1 MIWWPEEIPTL
12 NTDAVTLRPVV
23 PSDAEAIFRGA
34 QDPEVPKF
42 TTLPANYSLDNA
54 INFSKNRA
62 PERHANRLELI
73 FAIDFNLANQNR
85 NSANLIEK
93 SVDQSETSTSQSE
106 KSVDQIEKS
115 TNQIEQ
121 TSNSSGQ
128 TKSEMSNPYLAGIIS
143 LHTIDFANHRA
154 EIGYWLVKEARNKG
168 IGTAA
173 VELLTEY
180 GLMTMGFRRID
191 ALVDNR
197 NEASKRLLEKAGYQ
211 FEGLL
216 KNYVTRPDGSQID
229 MAIFAA
235 TTN

>member
-1 MIWWPEEIPTL
+1 VIWWPEEIPTL
-12 NTDAVTLRPVV
+12 TAVSDRSPLSFAITLRPVV
-23 PSDAEAIFRGA
+23 PSDAEAIYRGA

-54 INFSKNRA
+54 INFAKNRA

-73 FAIDFNLANQNR
+73 FAIDFNLIDQYEKSANLLES
-85 NSANLIEK
+85 SANLIE
-93 SVDQSETSTSQSE
+93 SSA
-106 KSVDQIEKS
+106 
-115 TNQIEQ
+115 NQIGKP
-121 TSNSSGQ
+121 TYSSGQ
-128 TKSEMSNPYLAGIIS
+128 TELENNNPQLAGIIS
-143 LHTIDFANHRA
+143 LHSIDFANHRA

-168 IGTAA
+168 VGTAS
-173 VELLTEY
+173 VELLTDY

-197 NEASKRLLEKAGYQ
+197 NEPSKRLLEKAGYQ

-235 TTN
+235 TTK

>member
-12 NTDAVTLRPVV
+12 EVGQIIPSQIILRPVK
-23 PSDAEAIFRGA
+23 PTDAEAIYSGA

-42 TTLPANYSLDNA
+42 TTLPANYTIDNA
-54 INFSKNRA
+54 INFAKNRA

-73 FAIDFNLANQNR
+73 FAIDARFDERDGAT
-85 NSANLIEK
+85 
-93 SVDQSETSTSQSE
+93 DQLVQ
-106 KSVDQIEKS
+106 
-115 TNQIEQ
+115 
-121 TSNSSGQ
+121 
-128 TKSEMSNPYLAGIIS
+128 LAGIIS
-143 LHTIDFANHRA
+143 LHSIDFANHRA

-197 NEASKRLLEKAGYQ
+197 NEASKRLLIKAGYE

-216 KNYVTRPDGSQID
+216 KKYVTRADGSQID

-235 TTN
+235 TSS

>member
-12 NTDAVTLRPVV
+12 EVGQIVPSQIILRPVK
-23 PSDAEAIFRGA
+23 PTDADSIYSGA
-34 QDPEVPKF
+34 QDPDVPKF
-42 TTLPANYSLDNA
+42 TTLPANYTIDNA
-54 INFSKNRA
+54 INFAKNRA

-73 FAIDFNLANQNR
+73 FAIDARFDERDGAT
-85 NSANLIEK
+85 
-93 SVDQSETSTSQSE
+93 DQLVQ
-106 KSVDQIEKS
+106 
-115 TNQIEQ
+115 
-121 TSNSSGQ
+121 
-128 TKSEMSNPYLAGIIS
+128 LAGIIS
-143 LHTIDFANHRA
+143 LHSIDFANHRA

-197 NEASKRLLEKAGYQ
+197 NEASKRLLIKAGYE

-216 KNYVTRPDGSQID
+216 KKYVTRADGSQID

-235 TTN
+235 TSS

>member
-1 MIWWPEEIPTL
+1 VIWWPEEIPTL
-12 NTDAVTLRPVV
+12 SAVSDRSPLSFAITLRPVV
-23 PSDAEAIFRGA
+23 PSDAEAIYRGA

-54 INFSKNRA
+54 INFAKNRA

-73 FAIDFNLANQNR
+73 FAIDSNLVDQNRKSANQIGKPTY
-85 NSANLIEK
+85 SL
-93 SVDQSETSTSQSE
+93 
-106 KSVDQIEKS
+106 
-115 TNQIEQ
+115 
-121 TSNSSGQ
+121 GQ
-128 TKSEMSNPYLAGIIS
+128 TELENNNSQLAGIIS
-143 LHTIDFANHRA
+143 LHSIDFANHRA

-168 IGTAA
+168 VGTVS
-173 VELLTEY
+173 VELLTDY

-197 NEASKRLLEKAGYQ
+197 NEPSKRLLEKAGYQ

-235 TTN
+235 TTK

>member
-1 MIWWPEEIPTL
+1 
-12 NTDAVTLRPVV
+12 V
-23 PSDAEAIFRGA
+23 PSDAEAIYRGA

-42 TTLPANYSLDNA
+42 TTLPATYTLDNA
-54 INFSKNRA
+54 INFAKNRA

-73 FAIDFNLANQNR
+73 FAIDFNLIDQYEKSANLLES
-85 NSANLIEK
+85 SANLIE
-93 SVDQSETSTSQSE
+93 SSA
-106 KSVDQIEKS
+106 
-115 TNQIEQ
+115 NQIGKP
-121 TSNSSGQ
+121 TYSLGQ
-128 TKSEMSNPYLAGIIS
+128 TELVNNNSQLAGIIS
-143 LHTIDFANHRA
+143 LHSIDFANHRA

-168 IGTAA
+168 VGTAS
-173 VELLTEY
+173 VELLTDY

-235 TTN
+235 TTK

>member
-12 NTDAVTLRPVV
+12 SAVSDRSPLSFAITLRPVV
-23 PSDAEAIFRGA
+23 PSDAEAIYRGA

-54 INFSKNRA
+54 INFAKNRA

-73 FAIDFNLANQNR
+73 FAIDFNLVDQNRKSANQIGKPTY
-85 NSANLIEK
+85 SL
-93 SVDQSETSTSQSE
+93 
-106 KSVDQIEKS
+106 
-115 TNQIEQ
+115 
-121 TSNSSGQ
+121 GQ
-128 TKSEMSNPYLAGIIS
+128 TELVNNNSQLAGIIS
-143 LHTIDFANHRA
+143 LHSIDFANHRA

-168 IGTAA
+168 VGTAS
-173 VELLTEY
+173 VELLTDY

-235 TTN
+235 TTK

>member
-12 NTDAVTLRPVV
+12 SAVSDRSPLSFAITLRPVV
-23 PSDAEAIFRGA
+23 PSDAEAIYRGA

-42 TTLPANYSLDNA
+42 TTLPATYTLDNA
-54 INFSKNRA
+54 INFAKNRA

-73 FAIDFNLANQNR
+73 FAIDFNLIDRYEKSANLLES
-85 NSANLIEK
+85 SANLIE
-93 SVDQSETSTSQSE
+93 SSA
-106 KSVDQIEKS
+106 
-115 TNQIEQ
+115 NQIGKPPY
-121 TSNSSGQ
+121 SLGQ
-128 TKSEMSNPYLAGIIS
+128 TELENNNPQLAGIIS
-143 LHTIDFANHRA
+143 LHSIDFANHRA

-168 IGTAA
+168 IGTAS
-173 VELLTEY
+173 VELLTDY

-235 TTN
+235 TTK

>member
-12 NTDAVTLRPVV
+12 EVGQIILRPVK
-23 PSDAEAIFRGA
+23 PTDADAIYIGA

-42 TTLPANYSLDNA
+42 TTLPANYTIDNA
-54 INFSKNRA
+54 INFAKNRA
-62 PERHANRLELI
+62 PERYANRLELI
-73 FAIDFNLANQNR
+73 FAIDARFDERDGA
-85 NSANLIEK
+85 
-93 SVDQSETSTSQSE
+93 
-106 KSVDQIEKS
+106 
-115 TNQIEQ
+115 TNQLVQ
-121 TSNSSGQ
+121 
-128 TKSEMSNPYLAGIIS
+128 LAGIIS
-143 LHTIDFANHRA
+143 LHSIDFANHRA

-197 NEASKRLLEKAGYQ
+197 NEASKRLLVKAGYE

-216 KNYVTRPDGSQID
+216 KKYVTRADGSQID

-235 TTN
+235 TSS

>member
-12 NTDAVTLRPVV
+12 EVGQIVPSQIILRPVK
-23 PSDAEAIFRGA
+23 PTDADAIYSGA

-42 TTLPANYSLDNA
+42 TTLPANYTIDNA
-54 INFSKNRA
+54 INFAKNRA

-73 FAIDFNLANQNR
+73 FAIDARFDERDGA
-85 NSANLIEK
+85 
-93 SVDQSETSTSQSE
+93 
-106 KSVDQIEKS
+106 
-115 TNQIEQ
+115 TNQLVQ
-121 TSNSSGQ
+121 
-128 TKSEMSNPYLAGIIS
+128 LAGIIS
-143 LHTIDFANHRA
+143 LHSIDFANHRA

-197 NEASKRLLEKAGYQ
+197 NEASKRLLIKAGYE

-216 KNYVTRPDGSQID
+216 KKYVTRADGSQID

-235 TTN
+235 TSS

>member
-12 NTDAVTLRPVV
+12 EVGQIVPSQIILRPVK
-23 PSDAEAIFRGA
+23 PTDADAIYSGA

-42 TTLPANYSLDNA
+42 TTLPANYTIDNA
-54 INFSKNRA
+54 INFAKNRA

-73 FAIDFNLANQNR
+73 FAIDARFDERDGA
-85 NSANLIEK
+85 
-93 SVDQSETSTSQSE
+93 
-106 KSVDQIEKS
+106 
-115 TNQIEQ
+115 TNQLVQ
-121 TSNSSGQ
+121 
-128 TKSEMSNPYLAGIIS
+128 LAGIIS
-143 LHTIDFANHRA
+143 LHSIDFANHRA

-197 NEASKRLLEKAGYQ
+197 NEASKRLLINAGYE

-216 KNYVTRPDGSQID
+216 KKYVTRADGSQID

-235 TTN
+235 TSS

>member
-12 NTDAVTLRPVV
+12 SAVSDRSPLSFAITLRPVV
-23 PSDAEAIFRGA
+23 PSDAEAIYRGA

-54 INFSKNRA
+54 INFAKNRA

-73 FAIDFNLANQNR
+73 FAIDVNLVDQNRKSANQIGKPTY
-85 NSANLIEK
+85 SL
-93 SVDQSETSTSQSE
+93 
-106 KSVDQIEKS
+106 
-115 TNQIEQ
+115 
-121 TSNSSGQ
+121 GQ
-128 TKSEMSNPYLAGIIS
+128 TELVNNNSQLAGIIS
-143 LHTIDFANHRA
+143 LHSIDFANHRA

-168 IGTAA
+168 VGTVS
-173 VELLTEY
+173 VELLTDY

-235 TTN
+235 TTK

>member
-12 NTDAVTLRPVV
+12 EVGQIIPSQIILRPVK
-23 PSDAEAIFRGA
+23 PTDADAIYSGA

-42 TTLPANYSLDNA
+42 TTLPANYTIDNA
-54 INFSKNRA
+54 INFAKNRA

-73 FAIDFNLANQNR
+73 FAIDASFDERDGAT
-85 NSANLIEK
+85 
-93 SVDQSETSTSQSE
+93 DQLVQ
-106 KSVDQIEKS
+106 
-115 TNQIEQ
+115 
-121 TSNSSGQ
+121 
-128 TKSEMSNPYLAGIIS
+128 LAGIIS
-143 LHTIDFANHRA
+143 LHSIDFANHRA

-197 NEASKRLLEKAGYQ
+197 NEASKRLLIKAGYE

-216 KNYVTRPDGSQID
+216 KKYVTRADGSQID

-235 TTN
+235 TSS

>member
-12 NTDAVTLRPVV
+12 EVGQIVPSQIILRPVK
-23 PSDAEAIFRGA
+23 PTDADAIYSGA

-42 TTLPANYSLDNA
+42 TTLPANYTIDNA
-54 INFSKNRA
+54 INFAKNRA

-73 FAIDFNLANQNR
+73 FAIDARFDERDGAT
-85 NSANLIEK
+85 
-93 SVDQSETSTSQSE
+93 DQLVQ
-106 KSVDQIEKS
+106 
-115 TNQIEQ
+115 
-121 TSNSSGQ
+121 
-128 TKSEMSNPYLAGIIS
+128 LAGIIS
-143 LHTIDFANHRA
+143 LHSIDFANHRA

-197 NEASKRLLEKAGYQ
+197 NEASKRLLIKAGYE

-216 KNYVTRPDGSQID
+216 KKYVTRADGSQID

-235 TTN
+235 TSS

>member
-12 NTDAVTLRPVV
+12 SAVSDRSPLSFAITLRPVV
-23 PSDAEAIFRGA
+23 PSDAEAIYRGA

-42 TTLPANYSLDNA
+42 TTLPTNYSLDNA
-54 INFSKNRA
+54 INFAKNRA

-73 FAIDFNLANQNR
+73 FAIDFNLVDQNRKSANQ
-85 NSANLIEK
+85 IGK
-93 SVDQSETSTSQSE
+93 PPYP
-106 KSVDQIEKS
+106 
-115 TNQIEQ
+115 
-121 TSNSSGQ
+121 SGQ
-128 TKSEMSNPYLAGIIS
+128 TELENNNSQLAGIIS
-143 LHTIDFANHRA
+143 LHSIDFANHRA

-168 IGTAA
+168 VGTAS
-173 VELLTEY
+173 VELLTDY

-235 TTN
+235 TTK

>member
-1 MIWWPEEIPTL
+1 
-12 NTDAVTLRPVV
+12 
-23 PSDAEAIFRGA
+23 
-34 QDPEVPKF
+34 
-42 TTLPANYSLDNA
+42 
-54 INFSKNRA
+54 
-62 PERHANRLELI
+62 
-73 FAIDFNLANQNR
+73 
-85 NSANLIEK
+85 
-93 SVDQSETSTSQSE
+93 
-106 KSVDQIEKS
+106 
-115 TNQIEQ
+115 
-121 TSNSSGQ
+121 
-128 TKSEMSNPYLAGIIS
+128 
-143 LHTIDFANHRA
+143 
-154 EIGYWLVKEARNKG
+154 
-168 IGTAA
+168 

>member
-12 NTDAVTLRPVV
+12 SAVSDRSPLSFAITLRPVV
-23 PSDAEAIFRGA
+23 PSDAEAIYRGA

-42 TTLPANYSLDNA
+42 TTLPATYTLDNA
-54 INFSKNRA
+54 INFAKNRA

-73 FAIDFNLANQNR
+73 FAIDFNLIDQYEKSANLLES
-85 NSANLIEK
+85 SANLIE
-93 SVDQSETSTSQSE
+93 SSA
-106 KSVDQIEKS
+106 
-115 TNQIEQ
+115 NQIGKPPY
-121 TSNSSGQ
+121 SLGQ
-128 TKSEMSNPYLAGIIS
+128 TELENNNPQLAGIIS
-143 LHTIDFANHRA
+143 LHSIDFANHRA

-168 IGTAA
+168 VGTAS
-173 VELLTEY
+173 VELLTDF

-197 NEASKRLLEKAGYQ
+197 NEASKRLLENAGYQ

-235 TTN
+235 TTK

>member
-12 NTDAVTLRPVV
+12 EVGQIIPSQIILRPVK
-23 PSDAEAIFRGA
+23 PTDADAIYSGA

-42 TTLPANYSLDNA
+42 TTLPANYTIDNA
-54 INFSKNRA
+54 INFAKNRA

-73 FAIDFNLANQNR
+73 FAIDARFDERDGAT
-85 NSANLIEK
+85 
-93 SVDQSETSTSQSE
+93 DQLVQ
-106 KSVDQIEKS
+106 
-115 TNQIEQ
+115 
-121 TSNSSGQ
+121 
-128 TKSEMSNPYLAGIIS
+128 LAGIIS
-143 LHTIDFANHRA
+143 LHSIDFANHRA

-180 GLMTMGFRRID
+180 GLMTMGFRWID

-197 NEASKRLLEKAGYQ
+197 NEASKRLLIKAGYE

-216 KNYVTRPDGSQID
+216 KKYVTRADGSQID

-235 TTN
+235 TSS

>member
-12 NTDAVTLRPVV
+12 EVGQIIPSQIILRPVK
-23 PSDAEAIFRGA
+23 PTDADAIYSGA

-42 TTLPANYSLDNA
+42 TTLPANYTIDNA
-54 INFSKNRA
+54 INFAKNRA

-73 FAIDFNLANQNR
+73 FAIDARFDERDGA
-85 NSANLIEK
+85 
-93 SVDQSETSTSQSE
+93 
-106 KSVDQIEKS
+106 
-115 TNQIEQ
+115 TNQLVQ
-121 TSNSSGQ
+121 
-128 TKSEMSNPYLAGIIS
+128 LAGIIS
-143 LHTIDFANHRA
+143 LHSIDFANHRA

-197 NEASKRLLEKAGYQ
+197 NEASKRLLIKAGYE

-216 KNYVTRPDGSQID
+216 KKYVTRADGSQID

-235 TTN
+235 TSS

>member
-12 NTDAVTLRPVV
+12 EVGQIIPSQIILRPVK
-23 PSDAEAIFRGA
+23 PTDADAIYSGA

-42 TTLPANYSLDNA
+42 TTLPANYTIDNA
-54 INFSKNRA
+54 INFAKNRA

-73 FAIDFNLANQNR
+73 FAIDARFDERDGAT
-85 NSANLIEK
+85 
-93 SVDQSETSTSQSE
+93 DQLVQ
-106 KSVDQIEKS
+106 
-115 TNQIEQ
+115 
-121 TSNSSGQ
+121 
-128 TKSEMSNPYLAGIIS
+128 LAGIIS
-143 LHTIDFANHRA
+143 LHSIDFANHRA

-197 NEASKRLLEKAGYQ
+197 NEASKRLLIKAGYE

-216 KNYVTRPDGSQID
+216 KKYVTRADGSQID

-235 TTN
+235 TSS

>member
-1 MIWWPEEIPTL
+1 MIWWPEVIPTL
-12 NTDAVTLRPVV
+12 STDAITLRPVV
-23 PSDAEAIFRGA
+23 PSDAEAIYRGA

-54 INFSKNRA
+54 INFAKNRA

-73 FAIDFNLANQNR
+73 FAIDFNLVDQNRKSANQIGKPTY
-85 NSANLIEK
+85 SL
-93 SVDQSETSTSQSE
+93 
-106 KSVDQIEKS
+106 
-115 TNQIEQ
+115 
-121 TSNSSGQ
+121 GQ
-128 TKSEMSNPYLAGIIS
+128 TELVNNNSQLAGIIS
-143 LHTIDFANHRA
+143 LHSIDFANHRA

-168 IGTAA
+168 IGTAS
-173 VELLTEY
+173 VELLTDY

-235 TTN
+235 TTK

>member
-1 MIWWPEEIPTL
+1 MIWWPEVIPTL
-12 NTDAVTLRPVV
+12 STDAITLRPVV
-23 PSDAEAIFRGA
+23 PSDAEAIYRGA

-54 INFSKNRA
+54 INFAKNRA

-73 FAIDFNLANQNR
+73 FAIDFNLVDQNRKSANQIGKPTY
-85 NSANLIEK
+85 SL
-93 SVDQSETSTSQSE
+93 
-106 KSVDQIEKS
+106 
-115 TNQIEQ
+115 
-121 TSNSSGQ
+121 GQ
-128 TKSEMSNPYLAGIIS
+128 TELVNNNSQLAGIIS
-143 LHTIDFANHRA
+143 LHSIDFANHRA

-168 IGTAA
+168 VGTVS
-173 VELLTEY
+173 VELLTDY

-235 TTN
+235 TTK

>member
-1 MIWWPEEIPTL
+1 MIWWPEVIPTL
-12 NTDAVTLRPVV
+12 STDAITLRPVV
-23 PSDAEAIFRGA
+23 PSDAEAIYRGA

-54 INFSKNRA
+54 INFAKNRA

-73 FAIDFNLANQNR
+73 FAIDFNLVDQNRKSANQIGKPTY
-85 NSANLIEK
+85 SL
-93 SVDQSETSTSQSE
+93 
-106 KSVDQIEKS
+106 
-115 TNQIEQ
+115 
-121 TSNSSGQ
+121 GQ
-128 TKSEMSNPYLAGIIS
+128 TELVNNNSQLAGIIS
-143 LHTIDFANHRA
+143 LHSIDFANHRA

-168 IGTAA
+168 VGTAS
-173 VELLTEY
+173 VELLTDY

-235 TTN
+235 TTK